1 MGDWTPQADLGA
13 DLGTHSVAEAASEA
27 GSASLLSATASSTL
41 DATADILPVT
51 AVPPASWD
59 TTPEADRKIGAPE
72 DGFKQLRVWMR
83 DLAVS
88 VCLAGF
94 VILFLYQPVKVEGT
108 SMEPRLTDQE
118 RVFINKFIYRIE
130 SVERGD
136 VVVFWYPKDR
146 TKSFIKRIVGVPG
159 DRVEMRAGE
168 LFVNGKQI
176 AEPYLASNFRGEDS
190 FAPVL
195 VPLGEYF
202 VLGDHR
208 TSSNDSR
215 SWGTVP
221 QKYIYG
227 KAQLVYWPVGKWGL
241 LD

>member
-1 MGDWTPQADLGA
+1 MGDWTPPSQSNAEP
-13 DLGTHSVAEAASEA
+13 TPEFHSGLIPESAPVSPAAEAVPQSSSQRNPKA
-27 GSASLLSATASSTL
+27 GGP
-41 DATADILPVT
+41 ADG
-51 AVPPASWD
+51 W
-59 TTPEADRKIGAPE
+59 
-72 DGFKQLRVWMR
+72 KQLRVWTR

-88 VCLAGF
+88 LCLAGF

-136 VVVFWYPKDR
+136 VVVFWYPRDL
-146 TKSFIKRIVGVPG
+146 TKSFIKRVVGVPG
-159 DRVEMRAGE
+159 DSVEMRAGQ
-168 LFVNGKQI
+168 LFVNGRQI
-176 AEPYLASNFRGEDS
+176 PEPYLADGYRGDDS
-190 FAPVL
+190 FAPVR
-195 VPLGEYF
+195 VAAGEYF

-215 SWGTVP
+215 SWGAVP

>member
-1 MGDWTPQADLGA
+1 MSDWTPPSGPA
-13 DLGTHSVAEAASEA
+13 A
-27 GSASLLSATASSTL
+27 GST
-41 DATADILPVT
+41 P
-51 AVPPASWD
+51 
-59 TTPEADRKIGAPE
+59 PEAPQQTNQDSYFQSRQESGPGAWWP
-72 DGFKQLRVWMR
+72 QLRVWMR

-88 VCLAGF
+88 LCLAGF

-118 RVFINKFIYRIE
+118 RVFINKFIYRFE

-136 VVVFWYPKDR
+136 VVVFWYPKDV
-146 TKSFIKRIVGVPG
+146 TKSFIKRVVGVPG

-168 LFVNGKQI
+168 LFVNGGRV
-176 AEPYLASNFRGEDS
+176 AEPYLAADFRGEDS
-190 FAPVL
+190 FSPVL
-195 VPLGEYF
+195 VPSGEFF

-241 LD
+241 LN

>member
-1 MGDWTPQADLGA
+1 
-13 DLGTHSVAEAASEA
+13 
-27 GSASLLSATASSTL
+27 
-41 DATADILPVT
+41 
-51 AVPPASWD
+51 
-59 TTPEADRKIGAPE
+59 
-72 DGFKQLRVWMR
+72 
-83 DLAVS
+83 
-88 VCLAGF
+88 
-94 VILFLYQPVKVEGT
+94 
-108 SMEPRLTDQE
+108 
-118 RVFINKFIYRIE
+118 
-130 SVERGD
+130 VERGD
-136 VVVFWYPKDR
+136 VVVFWYPKDV

-168 LFVNGKQI
+168 LFVNGRRI
-176 AEPYLASNFRGEDS
+176 AEPYLASDFRGEDS
-190 FAPVL
+190 FSAVV
-195 VPLGEYF
+195 VPKGEYF